1 MRSRWDYSRS
11 LTGTG
16 RQILDGSTAW
26 WAGLGF
32 KGEAL
37 PPMSPTPTPTPQP
50 APAPKEGPNFPS
62 TFDLAGGRLQLGPL
76 RRPPLM
82 PSHGGARARV
92 RDAFSKHA
100 RLAWWLAVDN
110 PTGKPERCSV
120 RLWTL
125 DPARRFALVSLKNA
139 CSHGLA
145 QRRLGTG
152 FSIGLK

>member
-62 TFDLAGGRLQLGPL
+62 TFDLAGGRLQRGPL

-100 RLAWWLAVDN
+100 RLVAGCWQPDRETRALQRSFMDAWSCAEIRARFFKKCVFAR
-110 PTGKPERCSV
+110 PGPEMIENWV
-120 RLWTL
+120 FHW
-125 DPARRFALVSLKNA
+125 
-139 CSHGLA
+139 A
-145 QRRLGTG
+145 QV
-152 FSIGLK
+152 K